1 METGTATEQ
10 TVLHYETQCKLCL
23 IAKTYQRYALKTTN
37 QGVYHNKVWSCTESA
52 RLLQKP
58 PGVLFAI
65 KFQLFPRY
73 SHKALTGGVSG
84 ARNRFENQP
93 ARKHGCHRASESF
106 EQSMPQRMDWLCLE
120 TFDSFVSP
128 LRTASDRP
136 WLSCGARRTAPSLRF
151 WSLSMRNLK
160 GLARTQIPAS
170 KNDAVEFPTDR
181 SLDMLKNCVK
191 SYQIVS

>member
-1 METGTATEQ
+1 M
-10 TVLHYETQCKLCL
+10 
-23 IAKTYQRYALKTTN
+23 
-37 QGVYHNKVWSCTESA
+37 YHNKVWSCTESA

-65 KFQLFPRY
+65 KFQLFPRF

-93 ARKHGCHRASESF
+93 ARKHGFYQASESF

-136 WLSCGARRTAPSLRF
+136 WLSCGARRTVQSLRF
-151 WSLSMRNLK
+151 WSLGMRNLK